1 MESVKCFFAGN
12 LLGRAWLRQ
21 MSPRAKEM
29 MCPGRL
35 KINNSRTGVAS
46 VNFIRGESAVSR
58 GGAGSSGAPSWGL
71 AAHPRVSGTFVLCLI
86 HLLSFP
92 SSLSWLTLTDLLLTL
107 LLGPLSCS
115 KPCSLSLPPSGRW
128 WGRSPFEPLYHVV
141 QGREF

>member
-71 AAHPRVSGTFVLCLI
+71 AAHPRVSGTFVSCLI

-115 KPCSLSLPPSGRW
+115 KPRSLSLPPSGRW